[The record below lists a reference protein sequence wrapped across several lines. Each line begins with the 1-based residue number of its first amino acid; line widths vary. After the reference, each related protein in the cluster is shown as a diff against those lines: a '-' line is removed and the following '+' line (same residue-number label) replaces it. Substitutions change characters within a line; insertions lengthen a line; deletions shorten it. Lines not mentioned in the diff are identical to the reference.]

1 MAAGTPLT
9 GNGMTI
15 YSGGTPT
22 EVDHGSE
29 WSIDISAANAM
40 FATNSTGGWKQ
51 SVTGVKEWSGS
62 MTLLAHAGGAPAF
75 TIGQEVACQ
84 FHGVESSQYYSGTV
98 QITKVSTVFAADSA
112 DPIALKYEFN
122 GSGALTVT
130 GTYLDVIP

>member
-22 EVDHGSE
+22 EVDHAAT
-29 WSIDISAANAM
+29 WQLDIDAANAM
-40 FATNSTGGWKQ
+40 YATNSTSGWKQ
-51 SVTGVKEWSGS
+51 SVTGVKSFTGS

-84 FHGVESSQYYSGTV
+84 FMGVESSQYLAGTV
-98 QITKVSTVFAADSA
+98 QITKASVVFTSDSA
-112 DPIALKYEFN
+112 EPVGIKYDFN
-122 GSGALTVT
+122 GSGALTCT
-130 GTYLDVIP
+130 GTFLDVIP